1 MKEVPISDN
10 ERKTGLTWM
19 RGVLAAVLEV
29 SPLSYQQKKKASH
42 FLKRMPDW
50 MLANWAMALNIDYI
64 GGSSRYP
71 SLAEQA
77 KSDTG
82 RQLAQEYL
90 EAHDA
95 VPVANCLEELSK
107 GVLKHAQAGDLPTDS
122 EAIEKQACALALAS
136 CSAEGADFAESARDI
151 LGDGGII
158 NKPIVDY
165 HLALE
170 HGDKE
175 KLEKLDAIL
184 ASGRYSQWI
193 AERFTEGQRYLGLEP
208 PRVIIRYGER
218 TPQWDLLWK
227 KLFTGGDE

>member
-1 MKEVPISDN
+1 
-10 ERKTGLTWM
+10 M

-151 LGDGGII
+151 LGDAEKI
-158 NKPIVDY
+158 NHPIVDY

-170 HGDKE
+170 HGDTE
-175 KLEKLDAIL
+175 RLEKLDAIL
-184 ASGRYSQWI
+184 AGGRYGEWI

-208 PRVIIRYGER
+208 LRVIVRYGER

>member
-1 MKEVPISDN
+1 M
-10 ERKTGLTWM
+10 TM
-19 RGVLAAVLEV
+19 LEIA
-29 SPLSYQQKKKASH
+29 PLSYRQKKKASR
-42 FLKRMPDW
+42 FLERMPDW

-71 SLAEQA
+71 NLAEQA

-82 RQLAQEYL
+82 RQLAQKYL

-95 VPVANCLEELSK
+95 VPIANCLEELSK
-107 GVLKHAQAGDLPTDS
+107 SVVKHARTGDLPADS
-122 EAIEKQACALALAS
+122 EAIEKQVCALALAGY
-136 CSAEGADFAESARDI
+136 SAEGADFAEGARDI
-151 LGDGGII
+151 LGDAEKVNHPII
-158 NKPIVDY
+158 DY

-184 ASGRYSQWI
+184 ASGRYSEWI

-218 TPQWDLLWK
+218 TPQWDMLWK
-227 KLFTGGDE
+227 NYLQE